1 MTQNTQPQPQLQ
13 SKLHGD
19 RMRLAQQTAIPSK
32 ACNKSTKKY
41 RVSAHYFENDLGRI
55 NRCEVQSVL
64 VSHNCTMC
72 SSCSLARYR
81 ILDNPKTLQD
91 ASQHCSKLL

>member
-13 SKLHGD
+13 SKLHGA

-32 ACNKSTKKY
+32 ACNKPKNTGSLHIISRMT
-41 RVSAHYFENDLGRI
+41 LGGSI
-55 NRCEVQSVL
+55 AESVL